1 MRSSRCGEARPVRTV
16 ANSPRLDYT
25 DLVIRPLASSSSS
38 SISSTGSRP
47 RLSGRPVGD
56 QGAYLLAGDDPIY
69 VALVAHVED
78 VDRQVVV
85 HAERERGRVH
95 HLEAALD
102 RLAVADRG
110 DELRLRIGR

>member
-16 ANSPRLDYT
+16 ASSPRLDST
-25 DLVIRPLASSSSS
+25 DFCIRPLASSSSS
-38 SISSTGSRP
+38 SISSTVPPFRS
-47 RLSGRPVGD
+47 SGGLAGYQR
-56 QGAYLLAGDDPIY
+56 AYLLAADDPIY
-69 VALVAHVED
+69 VALARHVED

-85 HAERERGRVH
+85 HAEREGGRVH

-110 DELRLRIGR
+110 DELRLGM